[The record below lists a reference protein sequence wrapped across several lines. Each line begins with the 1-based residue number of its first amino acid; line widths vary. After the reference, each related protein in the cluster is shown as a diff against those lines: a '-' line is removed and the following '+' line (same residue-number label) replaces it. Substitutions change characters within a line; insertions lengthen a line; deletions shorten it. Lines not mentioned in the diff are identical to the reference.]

1 MNLSRLALCLALA
14 SSTAGAASFAVKPGA
29 SVASRSTLSQDV
41 AAFRRGGAR
50 AAAAAAATTT
60 ADDDDDDKT
69 SLSASTFNLIK
80 ACVGSGVLALPA
92 GVAAFADSKQALLPA
107 SAMVVGLGALSGYS
121 FAMLGRLN
129 AAGKTVSTSLGNLWE
144 NEIGESSSWLVT
156 LSCLLTPLGA
166 ALAFSIMLGDMLS
179 SLATTVGIKVSYFHN
194 IYLLHMQISSDISSI
209 MHTPSAPR
217 SNLLSN

>member
-1 MNLSRLALCLALA
+1 MVNLSRLACLALA

-29 SVASRSTLSQDV
+29 SIAAASRTSSTSSGSRDV
-41 AAFRRGGAR
+41 AAFRRGGA
-50 AAAAAAATTT
+50 AATE
-60 ADDDDDDKT
+60 DDDKT

-107 SAMVVGLGALSGYS
+107 SAMVVGLGGLSAYS

-179 SLATTVGIKVSYFHN
+179 SLATTVGIKVSSVILTHTWIHDADF
-194 IYLLHMQISSDISSI
+194 SSDISSI
-209 MHTPSAPR
+209 K
-217 SNLLSN
+217 

>member
-1 MNLSRLALCLALA
+1 MNLSRLAVCLALA
-14 SSTAGAASFAVKPGA
+14 ASTAGAASFAVNPA
-29 SVASRSTLSQDV
+29 AAAVASQHGRGRDAAV
-41 AAFRRGGAR
+41 AFRRGGGAR
-50 AAAAAAATTT
+50 AAAAAAT
-60 ADDDDDDKT
+60 AADDDDKT

-92 GVAAFADSKQALLPA
+92 GVAAFSDSTAALLPA
-107 SAMVVGLGALSGYS
+107 TAILCGLGVLSAYS

-129 AAGKTVSTSLGNLWE
+129 AAGEVASTSLGNLWE

-179 SLATTVGIKVSYFHN
+179 SLATTVGVRVSCVW
-194 IYLLHMQISSDISSI
+194 Q
-209 MHTPSAPR
+209 
-217 SNLLSN
+217 

>member
-1 MNLSRLALCLALA
+1 MNPSRLALCLALA
-14 SSTAGAASFAVKPGA
+14 VSTAGAASFTVKPGSA
-29 SVASRSTLSQDV
+29 AVVAGAGARRDV
-41 AAFRRGGAR
+41 AAIRRGGAR
-50 AAAAAAATTT
+50 AAAAAATAAT
-60 ADDDDDDKT
+60 DDDDKT

-92 GVAAFADSKQALLPA
+92 GVAAFADSKAGLLPA
-107 SAMVVGLGALSGYS
+107 SALVVGLGVLSAYS

-129 AAGKTVSTSLGNLWE
+129 AAGEKVSTSLGNLWE

-179 SLATTVGIKVSYFHN
+179 SLAMTVGVKVSY
-194 IYLLHMQISSDISSI
+194 
-209 MHTPSAPR
+209 
-217 SNLLSN
+217 

>member
-1 MNLSRLALCLALA
+1 MNLSRLAVCLALA
-14 SSTAGAASFAVKPGA
+14 ASTAGAASFAVKPSTA
-29 SVASRSTLSQDV
+29 AAAVASQHGRGRDAAV
-41 AAFRRGGAR
+41 AFRRGGGGAR
-50 AAAAAAATTT
+50 AAAAAAT
-60 ADDDDDDKT
+60 AADDDDKT

-92 GVAAFADSKQALLPA
+92 GVAAFSDSTAALLPA
-107 SAMVVGLGALSGYS
+107 TAILCGLGVLSAYS

-129 AAGKTVSTSLGNLWE
+129 AAGEVASTSLGNLWE

-179 SLATTVGIKVSYFHN
+179 SLATTVGVRVSYVW
-194 IYLLHMQISSDISSI
+194 Q
-209 MHTPSAPR
+209 
-217 SNLLSN
+217 

>member
-1 MNLSRLALCLALA
+1 MNLSRLTLCLALA
-14 SSTAGAASFAVKPGA
+14 SSTAGAASFAVKPSA
-29 SVASRSTLSQDV
+29 SSVASRTPLGQDV

-50 AAAAAAATTT
+50 AAAAVAKA
-60 ADDDDDDKT
+60 DDDDKT

-107 SAMVVGLGALSGYS
+107 SAMVVGLGGLSAYS

-179 SLATTVGIKVSYFHN
+179 SLATTVGIKVSSVILTHTWIHDADF
-194 IYLLHMQISSDISSI
+194 SSDISSI
-209 MHTPSAPR
+209 K
-217 SNLLSN
+217 

>member
-1 MNLSRLALCLALA
+1 MNLSRLTLCLALA
-14 SSTAGAASFAVKPGA
+14 SSTAGAASFAVRPSA
-29 SVASRSTLSQDV
+29 SSVAASRSSLGQDV

-50 AAAAAAATTT
+50 AAAAAAKAE
-60 ADDDDDDKT
+60 DDDKT

-107 SAMVVGLGALSGYS
+107 SAMVVCLGGLSAYS

-129 AAGKTVSTSLGNLWE
+129 AAGETVSTSLGNLWE

-179 SLATTVGIKVSYFHN
+179 SLATTVGIKVSY
-194 IYLLHMQISSDISSI
+194 LHLM
-209 MHTPSAPR
+209 A
-217 SNLLSN
+217 

>member
-1 MNLSRLALCLALA
+1 MNLSRLAVCLALA
-14 SSTAGAASFAVKPGA
+14 ASTAGAASFAVKPSTA
-29 SVASRSTLSQDV
+29 AAAVASQHGRAAV
-41 AAFRRGGAR
+41 AFRGGGAR
-50 AAAAAAATTT
+50 AAAAAAT
-60 ADDDDDDKT
+60 AADDDDKT

-92 GVAAFADSKQALLPA
+92 GVAAFSDSTAALLPA
-107 SAMVVGLGALSGYS
+107 TAILCGLGVLSAYS

-129 AAGKTVSTSLGNLWE
+129 AAGEVASTSLGNLWE

-179 SLATTVGIKVSYFHN
+179 SLATTVGVRVSYVW
-194 IYLLHMQISSDISSI
+194 Q
-209 MHTPSAPR
+209 
-217 SNLLSN
+217 

>member
-50 AAAAAAATTT
+50 AAAAAAAATT
-60 ADDDDDDKT
+60 ADDDDKT

-107 SAMVVGLGALSGYS
+107 SAMVVGLGALSAYS
-121 FAMLGRLN
+121 FGMLGRLN

-179 SLATTVGIKVSYFHN
+179 SLATTVGIKVSYIHN